1 MALSN
6 SAESDLLA
14 LLFRNTTWAGIGDV
28 TGLVGS
34 TTAGSL
40 YISLHTGTLTGASD
54 QSTSEAT
61 YTGYARVAVSRA
73 SGSWTISGSSPT
85 SVSNT
90 NAITF
95 GACTAGSSTVTYF
108 AVGKSS
114 SGTGEILFFGALTAS
129 LAISAGITPQFAAA
143 ALSCSVL

>member
-6 SAESDLLA
+6 SAESDFLK
-14 LLFRNTTWAGIGDV
+14 LLFDNTTWAGVGDA

-34 TTAGSL
+34 TAAGSL
-40 YISLHTGTLTGASD
+40 YISLHTGTLTGTSD
-54 QSTSEAT
+54 QTTSEAT
-61 YTGYARVAVSRA
+61 YTGYARVAVSRSA
-73 SGSWTISGSSPT
+73 GSWTISGSSPT
-85 SVSNT
+85 SIANT
-90 NAITF
+90 SAITF

-114 SGTGEILFFGALTAS
+114 SGTGEILFYGALTAS
-129 LAISAGITPQFAAA
+129 LAISAGITPQFAAS